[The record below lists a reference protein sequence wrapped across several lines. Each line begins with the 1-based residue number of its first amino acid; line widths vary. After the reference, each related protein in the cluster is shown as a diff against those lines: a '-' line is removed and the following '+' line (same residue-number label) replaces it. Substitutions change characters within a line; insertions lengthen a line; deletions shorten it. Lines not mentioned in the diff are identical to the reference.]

1 MKTIILPTDFSKT
14 ATNAAHFAIKLAAQ
28 FNIDRIILYNVYQT
42 GTDMVADPMIPSLG
56 ALDLDVIKNAS
67 IEGLKNFKRELI
79 AASGTQIN
87 IEILSEFTL
96 LTEGIGALVEREN
109 ADLVVMGITGGGAIQ
124 EKFFGSNTV
133 SVAKRNAKAPVIIVP
148 PNAKY
153 NQLNKILLVYDFI
166 KPPATIPL
174 PLKKILNETNA
185 KLYVL
190 HINTNHE
197 KKVDIEKESLALNNL
212 FEGYEKE
219 YHFVTGDNFTEP
231 INRFAEENKM
241 DMIIKFPQK
250 HTLFEAI
257 FKKSHTN
264 MLAFH
269 THIPLM
275 VVHE

>member
-14 ATNAAHFAIKLAAQ
+14 ATNAAHFAINLATQ

-67 IEGLKNFKRELI
+67 IEGLKNFKRELM
-79 AASGTQIN
+79 AASNTQIN

-109 ADLVVMGITGGGAIQ
+109 ADLVIMGITGGGAIQ

-133 SVAKRNAKAPVIIVP
+133 SVAKRNAKAPVVIVP

-190 HINTNHE
+190 HINTN
-197 KKVDIEKESLALNNL
+197 L
-212 FEGYEKE
+212 FLL
-219 YHFVTGDNFTEP
+219 T
-231 INRFAEENKM
+231 IN
-241 DMIIKFPQK
+241 I
-250 HTLFEAI
+250 
-257 FKKSHTN
+257 S
-264 MLAFH
+264 
-269 THIPLM
+269 
-275 VVHE
+275 